1 LMKVTEKSGFFR
13 ALPWLA
19 QSGIVRAVFRGRH
32 PARPA
37 WRCRSSVVE
46 HVLGKDG
53 VGSSI
58 LLGSTII
65 SLMGTCPIP
74 IPCQTP
80 KRPNGR
86 LSGPPKRCCAGTLGR
101 SSIGAFLYSSP
112 RRSWTG
118 CGSQSGASAKSRQ
131 IRLTRRLGSRAH
143 SGATEN

>member
-1 LMKVTEKSGFFR
+1 MPRFPERWLPARHDRTMAELWKIDETDGKVRFFR

-58 LLGSTII
+58 LLGSTISSHCSCRKFLFHFVPGASKMCRFRVTDFPRI
-65 SLMGTCPIP
+65 LF
-74 IPCQTP
+74 
-80 KRPNGR
+80 R
-86 LSGPPKRCCAGTLGR
+86 LSLICLALLHP
-101 SSIGAFLYSSP
+101 
-112 RRSWTG
+112 
-118 CGSQSGASAKSRQ
+118 
-131 IRLTRRLGSRAH
+131 
-143 SGATEN
+143 